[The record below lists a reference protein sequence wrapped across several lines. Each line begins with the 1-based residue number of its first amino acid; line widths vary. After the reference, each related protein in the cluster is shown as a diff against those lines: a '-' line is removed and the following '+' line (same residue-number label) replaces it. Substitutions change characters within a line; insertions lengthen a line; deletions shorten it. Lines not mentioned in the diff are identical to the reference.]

1 VDPVSCIKIPGA
13 GSARKYFRMSS
24 DQQLCVGVHSPD
36 PRESRAFI
44 TFTKHFLD
52 RSLNVPELLAE
63 DIEKNVYLLEDLGDT
78 SLKDVIDRARKGEEF
93 PSSVI
98 PLYRSALDNLL
109 DFQIKGH
116 EGLDY
121 SVCVPRQEFDRQSIM
136 WDLNHFKYYFIKLL
150 NIPFDEQKLEDD
162 FNTLADGL
170 LMARRDFFMFRD
182 FQSRNIMVKGNDL
195 YFIDYQGGR
204 RGALQYDLA
213 SILFEA
219 KTCLPADLRQE
230 LLEHY
235 LKKLRMIS
243 PEAADEFMNHYYLFV
258 LIRILQAM
266 GAYGIRGIIENKAL
280 FLQSI
285 PYAIQNLR
293 WLLDNT
299 LIPVDLIE
307 LKACLESICDL
318 EEWRDIQESG
328 YSKLRITINSFSY
341 RKSLPRDHSGNGGGH
356 VFDCRALPNP
366 GRYEEY
372 KQLTGRDTKVIDYLR
387 DKKEVAQFL
396 DSVKTI
402 VSQSIES
409 YQSMDYTSLMV
420 SFGCTGGQHRSVYC
434 AEKLNEFL
442 NEQFQLET
450 VLVHKELNT

>member
-1 VDPVSCIKIPGA
+1 
-13 GSARKYFRMSS
+13 
-24 DQQLCVGVHSPD
+24 
-36 PRESRAFI
+36 
-44 TFTKHFLD
+44 
-52 RSLNVPELLAE
+52 
-63 DIEKNVYLLEDLGDT
+63 
-78 SLKDVIDRARKGEEF
+78 
-93 PSSVI
+93 
-98 PLYRSALDNLL
+98 
-109 DFQIKGH
+109 
-116 EGLDY
+116 
-121 SVCVPRQEFDRQSIM
+121 
-136 WDLNHFKYYFIKLL
+136 
-150 NIPFDEQKLEDD
+150 
-162 FNTLADGL
+162 
-170 LMARRDFFMFRD
+170 MFRD
-182 FQSRNIMVKGNDL
+182 FQSRNIMIKDNDL

-204 RGALQYDLA
+204 RGALQYDVA

-219 KTCLPADLRQE
+219 KTCLPADVRQE

-235 LKKLRMIS
+235 LKKLRMLS
-243 PEAADEFMNHYYLFV
+243 PEAANEFMDHYYMFV

-266 GAYGIRGIIENKAL
+266 GAYGIRGIVENKAL

-293 WLLDNT
+293 WLLDNS

-307 LKACLESICDL
+307 LKACLESICGLD
-318 EEWRDIQESG
+318 EWRDIPESG

-409 YQSMDYTSLMV
+409 YQSMGFTNLMV

-434 AEKLNEFL
+434 AEKLNEL
-442 NEQFQLET
+442 LKEQFQLET